1 MKRTFLIVSISGS
14 LVSATTLTT
23 LFVVWVVT
31 RNTAWTWQSGA
42 AVALIGTLWL
52 HDVVSRWVDVHVY
65 RLRVGIGDLYRRKRL
80 AEDGQAQ
87 PPQFHRRTLGQYHIE
102 RLLAR
107 GGMGEVYRARHQID
121 GTLVAL
127 KVLPL
132 WLARKP
138 HARAR
143 FEREVA
149 TAAGLHH
156 PNIIPLMD
164 YGMYRTADD
173 HDGLYL
179 AMPLI
184 EGRELGD
191 LLRQREHLDEAETV
205 HIISAVAAALDYLHA
220 QGIVHRDVKP
230 RNIMLTHANGQPL
243 HTVDGETQVL
253 LMDFGIA
260 RPQTLQPQTVSFES
274 VIGTLDYASP
284 EQMSRHLPINARADV
299 YALGVTAFHLL
310 TGRLPFHGGISDVI
324 FGHLHTPAPD
334 PRQYRPALTPSIS
347 AVLAQ
352 ALHKDPAA
360 RYASAGEF
368 AAALARAVSAPS
380 AYLPTRVRAQVQP
393 S

>member
-1 MKRTFLIVSISGS
+1 
-14 LVSATTLTT
+14 
-23 LFVVWVVT
+23 
-31 RNTAWTWQSGA
+31 
-42 AVALIGTLWL
+42 
-52 HDVVSRWVDVHVY
+52 
-65 RLRVGIGDLYRRKRL
+65 
-80 AEDGQAQ
+80 
-87 PPQFHRRTLGQYHIE
+87 
-102 RLLAR
+102 
-107 GGMGEVYRARHQID
+107 
-121 GTLVAL
+121 
-127 KVLPL
+127 
-132 WLARKP
+132 
-138 HARAR
+138 
-143 FEREVA
+143 
-149 TAAGLHH
+149 
-156 PNIIPLMD
+156 
-164 YGMYRTADD
+164 
-173 HDGLYL
+173 
-179 AMPLI
+179 
-184 EGRELGD
+184 
-191 LLRQREHLDEAETV
+191 
-205 HIISAVAAALDYLHA
+205 
-220 QGIVHRDVKP
+220 VKP
-230 RNIMLTHANGQPL
+230 RNIMLTRANGQPL